1 MIKIYF
7 VRDRLGQKPL
17 FYHITNTCLSFGSN
31 LKSLIEL
38 SKNYTISNDQI
49 NNFINYGIINSPKT
63 LFDNFFRVKPAEII
77 EIDFKNNSIKKNCHT
92 YWNIEDFVDN
102 KNFNEDSFHQIFT
115 ESVRL
120 RTEADVPIA
129 SFLSGGID
137 STSIIKNQFE
147 NDLDINS
154 FSVYIGN
161 QKYDERQYIK
171 EVVDKYSLNHTSIE
185 LTENISDDD
194 IFKALSFLD
203 EPYSDPSVIPSF
215 LLSREISKNYKVAIS
230 GDGGDELLGGYERI
244 YKTIND
250 NYLNSYLARLLFN
263 LYPGLMGTGG
273 SILSKSTNPED
284 SYRSLLEDKKLL
296 RLLKLNQTI

>member
-1 MIKIYF
+1 M
-7 VRDRLGQKPL
+7 
-17 FYHITNTCLSFGSN
+17 
-31 LKSLIEL
+31 
-38 SKNYTISNDQI
+38 
-49 NNFINYGIINSPKT
+49 
-63 LFDNFFRVKPAEII
+63 
-77 EIDFKNNSIKKNCHT
+77 
-92 YWNIEDFVDN
+92 NIEDFVDN

-137 STSIIKNQFE
+137 STSIIKNQLE

-171 EVVDKYSLNHTSIE
+171 EVVDKYYNHASIE

-263 LYPGLMGTGG
+263 LYPGFMGTGG

-296 RLLKLNQTI
+296 RLFKIKSDQYELWII